1 MINNPLLEI
10 KDLNIRFQTRYG
22 TVNVVDNI
30 NLNIGRGE
38 TLCIVGESGCGKSV
52 LAVSVLGLLPENAVI
67 TGEINYCGKNIAGST
82 DKSYRGKEIAM
93 IFEQPMSCLN
103 PVMSVGAQIAEAI
116 RVNSA
121 CTKKQAVE
129 EAKSRLDEVGI
140 PVKRFNEYPHQ
151 FSGGMQQR
159 VMIAIALSCQPS
171 LLIADE
177 PTTSLDLTVQYQIL
191 ELIDRIKERYKL
203 SMIIITHDLGVVAE
217 MADTVAV
224 MYAGTL
230 LEVSPVREFF
240 KEPVHPYSKALM
252 EVVSG
257 YTFNPIGGCVP
268 NLMEKI
274 EGCPFHTRCSLCA
287 ECCVSIK
294 PEPYYF
300 NNRMEKCHF
309 AKAHSS
315 QPIDENI
322 QPIRRTS
329 VFIPEFANKSC

>member
-1 MINNPLLEI
+1 MTGGLLLEI
-10 KDLNIRFQTRYG
+10 KNLNIRFETRYG

-30 NLNIGRGE
+30 NLSIDRGE

-52 LAVSVLGLLPENAVI
+52 LAVSVLGLLPENAVV
-67 TGEINYCGKNIAGST
+67 TGEINYRGRNIAGRA
-82 DKSYRGKEIAM
+82 DKSFRGKEIAM
-93 IFEQPMSCLN
+93 IFEQPASCLN

-116 RVNSA
+116 RVSTG
-121 CTKKQAVE
+121 CTKKQSIK

-159 VMIAIALSCQPS
+159 VMIAMALASRPS

-191 ELIDRIKERYKL
+191 ELLERIKRHYEL
-203 SMIIITHDLGVVAE
+203 SMLIITHDLGVVAE

-230 LEVSPVREFF
+230 LEVSPVRDLF
-240 KEPVHPYSKALM
+240 KNPVHPYSKALM

-257 YTFNPIGGCVP
+257 SSLNPIAGSVP

-274 EGCPFHTRCSLCA
+274 EGCPFHARCSLCS
-287 ECCVSIK
+287 ERCISDK

-300 NNRMEKCHF
+300 NNRMEKCHL
-309 AKAHSS
+309 AEAHSS
-315 QPIDENI
+315 PSFDKNVQQGRYNA
-322 QPIRRTS
+322 
-329 VFIPEFANKSC
+329 VFISELTNKSG